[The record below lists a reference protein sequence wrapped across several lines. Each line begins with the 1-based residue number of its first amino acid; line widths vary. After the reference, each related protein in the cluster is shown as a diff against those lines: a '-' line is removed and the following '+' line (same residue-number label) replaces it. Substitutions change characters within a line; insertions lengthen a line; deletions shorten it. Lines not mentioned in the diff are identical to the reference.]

1 MIPMK
6 NTVQSLVQHLDKLN
20 AEIKVE
26 SDQAKLALL
35 RQQRDEVEIQA
46 NAFEAKLYEKH
57 S

>member
-6 NTVQSLVQHLDKLN
+6 NIQSLVQHLDKLN
-20 AEIKVE
+20 AEIKIE

-35 RQQRDEVEIQA
+35 HQQRDEVEIQA